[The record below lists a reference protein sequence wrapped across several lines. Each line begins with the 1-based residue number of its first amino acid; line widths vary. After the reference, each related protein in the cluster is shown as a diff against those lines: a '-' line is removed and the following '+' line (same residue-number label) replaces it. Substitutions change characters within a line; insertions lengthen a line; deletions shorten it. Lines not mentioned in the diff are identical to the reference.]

1 VPDDAVILERG
12 LSAFAER
19 GFEATSVRDLARALG
34 VSHNFIHDRF
44 GSKEGFWR
52 AVVDHALRELE
63 AVVDATLAA
72 PAPDELERLRRV
84 IRHIAGSAGPRPQLQ
99 QMLQFEAGRGSS
111 RLLYIFERS
120 IQPFTLKLTPVI
132 SGLVRD
138 GVLRPVPWHVLFFLL
153 TMPAEPRGH
162 LPLAELLG
170 RPRDGDSEREIADL
184 LTELVIHALRVP
196 APETTTQAGV
206 PHTPGDDHV

>member
-1 VPDDAVILERG
+1 MPDDAVILERG
-12 LSAFAER
+12 LVAFAER

-52 AVVDHALRELE
+52 AVVDHSLREME
-63 AVVDATLAA
+63 HAVDAALLL
-72 PAPDELERLRRV
+72 PAGDDLERLRRV
-84 IRHIAGSAGPRPQLQ
+84 IRHIAGSTGPRPQLQ
-99 QMLQFEAGRGSS
+99 QMLQFEAGRGST

-120 IQPFTLKLTPVI
+120 IQPFMLKLTPVI

-153 TMPAEPRGH
+153 TLPAEPQGH

-170 RPRDGDSEREIADL
+170 RPRDADSEREIADL
-184 LTELVIHALRVP
+184 LTELVIHALRAP
-196 APETTTQAGV
+196 APETTTRAGE
-206 PHTPGDDHV
+206 PRAPGDG

>member
-1 VPDDAVILERG
+1 LPDDAVIMERG
-12 LSAFAER
+12 LAAFAER

-52 AVVDHALRELE
+52 AVVDYSLREMEQSVDAALRL
-63 AVVDATLAA
+63 
-72 PAPDELERLRRV
+72 PASDDLERLRRV
-84 IRHIAGSAGPRPQLQ
+84 VRHVGALDGPRPLLQ
-99 QMLQFEAGRGSS
+99 QMLHVEAGQGST
-111 RLLYIFERS
+111 RLLYIFERY

-153 TMPAEPRGH
+153 TLPGVPRGS

-170 RPRDGDSEREIADL
+170 RPRHDDDAADL
-184 LTELVIHALRVP
+184 LADLVIDALR
-196 APETTTQAGV
+196 ARPEREERATLAARS
-206 PHTPGDDHV
+206 P